1 MAQRCTR
8 TLVVNVQGGND
19 TLGDDP
25 GVETA
30 RPARVHASA
39 EDQLHLA
46 WSTDVEAFTND
57 LLEEQP
63 ACRWPVEH
71 LRQGKLRLQKRDLV
85 PVSGLAIG
93 GGLAGA
99 AITAALAHLP
109 RRRPSS
115 YPHRNSC

>member
-8 TLVVNVQGGND
+8 TLVVNVQGGNG

-30 RPARVHASA
+30 RRARVHASA

-71 LRQGKLRLQKRDLV
+71 LSQGNSACKIEIWYWYPALRSARE
-85 PVSGLAIG
+85 
-93 GGLAGA
+93 
-99 AITAALAHLP
+99 
-109 RRRPSS
+109 
-115 YPHRNSC
+115 

>member
-1 MAQRCTR
+1 MARRCTR

-25 GVETA
+25 GAETA
-30 RPARVHASA
+30 RRARVHASA

-46 WSTDVEAFTND
+46 WSTYVEVFTND

-71 LRQGKLRLQKRDLV
+71 LSQGKLRLQNRDLV
-85 PVSGLAIG
+85 PVSGLAICG
-93 GGLAGA
+93 GVAGA
-99 AITAALAHLP
+99 AITP
-109 RRRPSS
+109 RR
-115 YPHRNSC
+115 